1 MKFLIWL
8 KCLFFCFFAVSANSI
23 FWLFNSKRHLWKRC
37 AAIWVPQSVKYN
49 YLAASSRFHCCS
61 SCLSRQHGKLLS
73 VCLLYRVYLQWS
85 TNLWALR
92 SLFRNI
98 QMSRWMDIEIWRSV
112 LISVNLTLLLRIV
125 HYSNLMEGDKP
136 SLAFAA
142 TAREQVSALTYLSN
156 SKY

>member
-1 MKFLIWL
+1 
-8 KCLFFCFFAVSANSI
+8 
-23 FWLFNSKRHLWKRC
+23 
-37 AAIWVPQSVKYN
+37 
-49 YLAASSRFHCCS
+49 
-61 SCLSRQHGKLLS
+61 
-73 VCLLYRVYLQWS
+73 
-85 TNLWALR
+85 
-92 SLFRNI
+92 
-98 QMSRWMDIEIWRSV
+98 MSRWMDIEIWRSV